1 MGQRSFGGTPPFL
14 EHQPVRLLAYI
25 PRALG
30 GPKTGWYTIYCH
42 CIRHLAGDIFSTT
55 TNYNMFWLRWDKDD
69 IISVLAITPPK
80 HPLCCRHTQKR
91 SPLPST
97 SIIEAIHDRKTKQ
110 RTHAYEVFHQI
121 TCQLKAFP
129 TPHLPSGLIRS
140 YGHM

>member
-30 GPKTGWYTIYCH
+30 GPKKGWYTIYCH

-97 SIIEAIHDRKTKQ
+97 SIIEAIHDRKTKTKNPCLRDILSDNMPTESLPHSTPAV
-110 RTHAYEVFHQI
+110 RTH
-121 TCQLKAFP
+121 
-129 TPHLPSGLIRS
+129 S
-140 YGHM
+140 